1 METKKIQWYPGHMHK
16 ASKEITA
23 MLGKVDVCIELQ
35 DARIPFSSENPMLA
49 SLRGQKPCLK
59 ILSKSD
65 LADPQLTTLWHQH
78 YASIPR
84 TRVLVADTRK
94 AGSITE
100 IPAMCRTLYSENGGS
115 RPIVT
120 AMVMGIPNV
129 GKSTLINA
137 LSGKTVAKTG
147 NEPAVTKV
155 QQVIEISPGFVLL
168 DTPGLM
174 WPNVENRNSGFR
186 LAITGAIRD
195 TAISH
200 EDVALFAADYFLQA
214 YPDRLINRYHLQ
226 QKNDSPTELL
236 EEIGRRR
243 GCLVKGGRVDRDR
256 AAKLLLSDIRNG
268 SLGRFTLETPQM
280 MGRELQLVEL
290 ERQQKAERKLER
302 KRNWK
307 DSTR

>member
-1 METKKIQWYPGHMHK
+1 MHK

-23 MLGKVDVCIELQ
+23 MLRKVDVCIELQ

-59 ILSKSD
+59 VLSKSD
-65 LADPQLTTLWHQH
+65 LADPQLTPLWRQH
-78 YASIPR
+78 YVSVPR
-84 TRVLVADTRK
+84 TRVLVADTRRV
-94 AGSITE
+94 GSITE
-100 IPAMCRTLYSENGGS
+100 IPAMCRALYSENGGS
-115 RPIVT
+115 RPIIT

-137 LSGKTVAKTG
+137 LAGKTVAKTG
-147 NEPAVTKV
+147 DEPAVTKV
-155 QQVIEISPGFVLL
+155 QQVIEIAPGFVLL

-174 WPNVENRNSGFR
+174 WPNVENRNSGYR

-200 EDVALFAADYFLQA
+200 EEVALFAADYFLQA
-214 YPDRLINRYHLQ
+214 YPDRLTNRYHLE
-226 QKNDSPTELL
+226 QKYSESEALL

-243 GCLVKGGRVDRDR
+243 GCLVKGGKVDRDR
-256 AAKLLLSDIRNG
+256 AAKLLLSDIRSG
-268 SLGRFTLETPQM
+268 SLGRFTLESPQM
-280 MGRELQLVEL
+280 MDRELQLVEVDKQ
-290 ERQQKAERKLER
+290 EKAERKLER